1 MARRAGIRK
10 IVVRPAFAAPKVFVA
25 RTRKQHAA
33 RAQSVAPGST
43 ARAANAAS
51 PMRRA
56 FARRTPIA
64 AAAACAA
71 FRLKATAPPTTN
83 AAAVTADRSRRSTAA
98 AARAPA
104 NRAWERQ
111 IVAAVPATMEP
122 ADNRSADARFRAAR
136 RIPPSLIAGW
146 YET

>member
-33 RAQSVAPGST
+33 RARSDAPSST
-43 ARAANAAS
+43 ERAANAA
-51 PMRRA
+51 P
-56 FARRTPIA
+56 PVG
-64 AAAACAA
+64 AA
-71 FRLKATAPPTTN
+71 FRLKATTPPTTN

-104 NRAWERQ
+104 NRAWARQ
-111 IVAAVPATMEP
+111 MVAAVPATMEP

-146 YET
+146 